1 MRIARVDVY
10 GYDLSYVYGS
20 YTMSGGRV
28 IDVLASTVVRV
39 TTTEGDRGLRGGVPA
54 RARLPAVAR

>member
-1 MRIARVDVY
+1 MGLTIARVDVY

-28 IDVLASTVVRV
+28 SFWRSSFC
-39 TTTEGDRGLRGGVPA
+39 
-54 RARLPAVAR
+54 